1 MGDGRTKARNHAIV
15 VVRHLVHCRIQVG
28 VGVALF
34 TLVAELLVLAWQLRE
49 FSVIA
54 GSPNLT
60 PARLC
65 RDIEACGQV
74 RVTVILACHRP
85 HRSKKVRIAL
95 ARLDLETEDD
105 EGDKDRDDG
114 KGDEED
120 GRLHAPVLPHLQNL
134 FLTFLFPTSTV
145 SSCPQPSTLLSPGP
159 HLSSHLPIED
169 TTAAASAGK
178 VKSSGGRASKFSTRY
193 GASVQLC

>member
-15 VVRHLVHCRIQVG
+15 VVRHLVHCRIQVR
-28 VGVALF
+28 VGVTLF
-34 TLVAELLVLAWQLRE
+34 TLAVELLVFTARE
-49 FSVIA
+49 LGQFPVIA
-54 GSPNLT
+54 GCSNLT
-60 PARLC
+60 SARLC
-65 RDIEACGQV
+65 RDIEACRQV

-145 SSCPQPSTLLSPGP
+145 SSCPQLSTLLSPGP
-159 HLSSHLPIED
+159 HLISQLKTPPQQHPQ
-169 TTAAASAGK
+169 GK
-178 VKSSGGRASKFSTRY
+178 
-193 GASVQLC
+193 